1 MTHNKYK
8 LGFSY
13 SVGVIRSSGTK
24 YQTLTGNK
32 NKEDSNCKD
41 SNSVSGPFVQEQKLH
56 TNMGREKAYEIIKV
70 PGKGRGLVA
79 TRILEVGDLVF
90 SEKTFLKLDNSLAK
104 DVSVFENLSPAVK
117 EKLGRLSHPGGDLDQ
132 DPHSSLSLQ
141 KKFRINRI
149 DVPEGSRFS
158 AVFEDISM
166 INHSCVPN
174 VFWFWKDD
182 EETLEIRVLK
192 KIEEGEEIV
201 STYIHL
207 HSGNPFPLRHQ
218 RWEML
223 QPWGFVCRY
232 IGTEHIQALEL

>member
-8 LGFSY
+8 LDFSY
-13 SVGVIRSSGTK
+13 SVGVIRSSSGSK

-41 SNSVSGPFVQEQKLH
+41 SNSVSGPFVKNKKY
-56 TNMGREKAYEIIKV
+56 NMGKEKAYEIIKV
-70 PGKGRGLVA
+70 PGKGRGVVA

-104 DVSVFENLSPAVK
+104 DVSVFENLGPLVK
-117 EKLGRLSHPGGDLDQ
+117 EKLRRLSHPGGDMDQ
-132 DPHSSLSLQ
+132 DPHNSLSLQ

-192 KIEEGEEIV
+192 KIAEGEEIV

-218 RWEML
+218 RREML

-232 IGTEHIQALEL
+232 IKVGTEHIQAL